1 MIDDMFKERR
11 KYPRIELKLS
21 AKYKVL
27 DYEQVFQLTKTENIS
42 AEGASFESGELL
54 KPGVYVQL
62 EVDIEDTYPPIS
74 MVAEIRWIGDMKS
87 DRDKDKKYI
96 NGVKIISMPVKDEV
110 RFLRYYCDKIVE
122 KLSTYLKK

>member
-1 MIDDMFKERR
+1 MIDDTLKERR

-27 DYEQVFQLTKTENIS
+27 DYEQVFQFTKTENIS
-42 AEGASFESGELL
+42 AEGASFESKELL

-74 MVAEIRWIGDMKS
+74 MVAEIRWIGDIKS
-87 DRDKDKKYI
+87 D
-96 NGVKIISMPVKDEV
+96 KIGRAHV
-110 RFLRYYCDKIVE
+110 
-122 KLSTYLKK
+122 